1 MFLCLFI
8 LGFAI
13 NHLLCWMWWGRGL
26 LKLLNAYFFKC
37 RRSYNTPSGVDKL
50 STARYLEITP
60 FTRHH
65 FHSEKSTTNK
75 NKFLMEIHYR
85 ICERFFS
92 IPNSAIVGIIFL
104 IRVLKPDKLE
114 GVFYRRHH

>member
-13 NHLLCWMWWGRGL
+13 NHLLCWMWWGSGL
-26 LKLLNAYFFKC
+26 LKILNAYFFIC

-65 FHSEKSTTNK
+65 FSLGKVNNK
-75 NKFLMEIHYR
+75 QKQISDGDSL
-85 ICERFFS
+85 
-92 IPNSAIVGIIFL
+92 
-104 IRVLKPDKLE
+104 
-114 GVFYRRHH
+114 